1 MAKEKEKK
9 IAVKVIK
16 TARRIK
22 PKPANKQMPDLP
34 AFDFPFSDTQPP
46 EQVAM
51 PVPEQVPPCVT
62 PAEPEAPNTAL
73 PKQVYQY
80 AVDAI
85 RGNSEIVIE
94 QTDDSTVITLEVT
107 GKLYVK
113 YSMPQDSLEI
123 NANYTVEGHIYRFRG
138 KYSRKSGG
146 MVANLRS
153 MMTMLMTKV
162 Y

>member
-16 TARRIK
+16 TARVTKDRTK
-22 PKPANKQMPDLP
+22 NEKFPNLP

-46 EQVAM
+46 VQVAM
-51 PVPEQVPPCVT
+51 PATEQLPPCVT
-62 PAEPEAPNTAL
+62 PTEPETPNTAL

-85 RGNSEIVIE
+85 RGNSEFIIE

-107 GKLYVK
+107 GKLYAK

-123 NANYTVEGHIYRFRG
+123 NANYTVDGHIYRFRG

>member
-1 MAKEKEKK
+1 MAKEKGKK

-16 TARRIK
+16 TARITK
-22 PKPANKQMPDLP
+22 DNTENKKMPNLP
-34 AFDFPFSDTQPP
+34 PFDFPFSDTKLP

-51 PVPEQVPPCVT
+51 PAPEQVPPCVT
-62 PAEPEAPNTAL
+62 PAEPETPNTAL

-85 RGNSEIVIE
+85 RGNSEIIIE

-113 YSMPQDSLEI
+113 YSMPQDCLEI
-123 NANYTVEGHIYRFRG
+123 SANYTVEGHIYRFRG

-146 MVANLRS
+146 MVAHLRN